1 MIGKYFLLGI
11 VIGANNFAVALTLGA
26 NNHHD
31 KRFRILLIFGL
42 FEFTV
47 PLIGSA
53 LGQQFSN
60 WLQSNLSW
68 LPPFLLCLIGF
79 LSLYGL
85 IKEGSKKNYLDHA
98 MSVKGLI
105 LLAMGLSVDNLAL
118 GFSLGVLEFKP
129 LLLASVIGVCSVSFS
144 FVGLYL
150 GKKGHT
156 HLGKISQALFAFTLI
171 GLAFFL

>member
-1 MIGKYFLLGI
+1 MLGKYLFLGI

-26 NNHHD
+26 NNHFD
-31 KRFRILLIFGL
+31 KKFRILLIFGL

-60 WLQSNLSW
+60 WLQSNLNW

-85 IKEGSKKNYLDHA
+85 VKEGSEKSYLDKA
-98 MSVKGLI
+98 MSIKGLI
-105 LLAMGLSVDNLAL
+105 ILAMGLSVDNLAL
-118 GFSLGVLEFKP
+118 GFSLGALAFKP
-129 LLLASVIGVCSVSFS
+129 ILLASVIGVCSVTFS
-144 FVGLYL
+144 YVGLYL

-156 HLGKISQALFAFTLI
+156 HLGKISQILFAFTLI